1 MKVTLLGVGVSAG
14 LPQIG
19 GPGGFGDWGKTDP
32 SEPRNRRTRSSIVI
46 ESLENKRILVDTSPD
61 VRLQLTSNGIGRIDA
76 LIYTHAH
83 ADHIAGLDEI
93 RILNRLLGAPL
104 PAYTD
109 ARTWGELHKRF
120 DYAFRPFDGGF
131 FYRPVL
137 DPHTVAPGNIV
148 EIQGLPVQ
156 FIDQDHGTIR
166 SLGLRINNF
175 AYCTDLVR
183 LDETALAA
191 LEGLD
196 VLVIDSFTPGPIHP
210 THANLATVLD
220 WLERL
225 RPKRCILTHLGPDM
239 DFQSLRATLPAGVE
253 PGYDGMVITL

>member
-1 MKVTLLGVGVSAG
+1 MKVTLLGVGGSAG

>member
-1 MKVTLLGVGVSAG
+1 
-14 LPQIG
+14 
-19 GPGGFGDWGKTDP
+19 
-32 SEPRNRRTRSSIVI
+32 
-46 ESLENKRILVDTSPD
+46 
-61 VRLQLTSNGIGRIDA
+61 
-76 LIYTHAH
+76 
-83 ADHIAGLDEI
+83 
-93 RILNRLLGAPL
+93 
-104 PAYTD
+104 
-109 ARTWGELHKRF
+109 
-120 DYAFRPFDGGF
+120 
-131 FYRPVL
+131 L

>member
-1 MKVTLLGVGVSAG
+1 M
-14 LPQIG
+14 
-19 GPGGFGDWGKTDP
+19 
-32 SEPRNRRTRSSIVI
+32 
-46 ESLENKRILVDTSPD
+46 
-61 VRLQLTSNGIGRIDA
+61 
-76 LIYTHAH
+76 
-83 ADHIAGLDEI
+83 
-93 RILNRLLGAPL
+93 
-104 PAYTD
+104 
-109 ARTWGELHKRF
+109 HKRF

-191 LEGLD
+191 LD